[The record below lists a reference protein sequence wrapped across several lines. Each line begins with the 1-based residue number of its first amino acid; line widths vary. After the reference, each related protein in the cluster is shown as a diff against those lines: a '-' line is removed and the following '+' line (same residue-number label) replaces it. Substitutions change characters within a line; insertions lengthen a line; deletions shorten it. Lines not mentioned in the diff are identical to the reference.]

1 MSSTTR
7 SSKELLRLQKEL
19 KDIEKENVQEIDA
32 HVKNSNMFEWVGYIK
47 GPEGTPYEN
56 GHFVL
61 DITIPNDYPYNPPKI
76 KFNTKIWHPNISS
89 QTGAICLNVLKSE
102 WSPALTIRTA
112 LLSIQALLSDPEP
125 DDPQDAEV
133 AKMYKENYS
142 LFIKTA
148 SMWTKTFATGPKMEP
163 REVIIKKITEMGFTE
178 DQAKVQKKKQNK
190 QNKNYTILSKKKLCF
205 EELILFYNFFFSIFC
220 RTL

>member
-1 MSSTTR
+1 MNSTTR

-19 KDIEKENVQEIDA
+19 KDIENENVQEIDA
-32 HVKNSNMFEWVGYIK
+32 HVKDSNISEWVGFIK
-47 GPEGTPYEN
+47 GPSGTPYED
-56 GHFVL
+56 GHFIL

-76 KFNTKIWHPNISS
+76 KFQTKIWHPNISS
-89 QTGAICLNVLKSE
+89 QTGAICLDVLKNE

-112 LLSIQALLSDPEP
+112 LLSIQALLSDPQP

-142 LFIKTA
+142 LFLKTA
-148 SMWTKTFATGPKMEP
+148 SVWTKTFATGPKLEP

-178 DQAKVQKKKQNK
+178 DQAKNA
-190 QNKNYTILSKKKLCF
+190 
-205 EELILFYNFFFSIFC
+205 LINADWNE
-220 RTL
+220 TLALNTLLENS